1 MPETDLFWKV
11 NTAGLLEEI
20 LNSGGAAILEKP
32 INIFGKLLCSVGVRA
47 SQLND
52 PVLNALMC
60 RLAIY
65 TIADPYNEDY
75 DAELTSKII
84 KEGTMSDEEK
94 ADKPERAM
102 TPAEESIAIAKIK
115 KRREPHPLQLLKTIR
130 KELQDAI
137 VALKEQRLYKTEW
150 QMRTLYKLLDRQRKE
165 YRRLHI
171 VYCELRG
178 RTREQIEAPSK
189 NEKKA
194 RSNMPDETRIDY
206 ERDYWSARIFKWDA
220 RHPVR
225 EEVAVDV
232 SGDTDQE
239 QEVEVAT

>member
-94 ADKPERAM
+94 ADKPEGAM

-115 KRREPHPLQLLKTIR
+115 KRREPHPLQLLKAIR
-130 KELQDAI
+130 IDIAEAITLMKAGRKNLGAWKEYQLA
-137 VALKEQRLYKTEW
+137 
-150 QMRTLYKLLDRQRKE
+150 KLLDRQRKE

-178 RTREQIEAPSK
+178 RTREQIETISK
-189 NEKKA
+189 NPKKA

-206 ERDYWSARIFKWDA
+206 ERDYWGALIFKWDA

-232 SGDTDQE
+232 SGETTQE
-239 QEVEVAT
+239 QKVGVAT